1 MGKNDALRDDGTINA
16 RADAVTDPKFMVG
29 GFFDPRD
36 VVQVKYEM
44 LRRTRVDEVSV
55 TRAVEEAGFSRQT
68 FYKAKSDF
76 EEAGIVG
83 LVPKKRGP
91 RGPHKLRGDVL
102 DFMKASHSP
111 GQPIRARVLAGEIE
125 ERFGVRVHPRSIER
139 ALGDT
144 QKNTK

>member
-1 MGKNDALRDDGTINA
+1 MVKADALRDDGTLNT
-16 RADAVTDPKFMVG
+16 RADAVTDPNFREG

-44 LRRTRVDEVSV
+44 LRRVRVEAVPV
-55 TRAVEEAGFSRQT
+55 TRAVQEAGFSRQT

-76 EEAGIVG
+76 EEAGIAG

-102 DFMKASHSP
+102 QFLEANHSP
-111 GQPIRARVLAGEIE
+111 GQPMRAAWLAREIA
-125 ERFGVRVHPRSIER
+125 ERFGVQVHPRSVER
-139 ALGDT
+139 ALRST
-144 QKNTK
+144 QKKSE